1 MAYQTMMK
9 QNDKL
14 KVLVDRLNQ
23 YSVSS
28 LNNPIIRHD
37 CERARFAT
45 NQKQVLLYLS
55 DITD

>member
-1 MAYQTMMK
+1 MMK